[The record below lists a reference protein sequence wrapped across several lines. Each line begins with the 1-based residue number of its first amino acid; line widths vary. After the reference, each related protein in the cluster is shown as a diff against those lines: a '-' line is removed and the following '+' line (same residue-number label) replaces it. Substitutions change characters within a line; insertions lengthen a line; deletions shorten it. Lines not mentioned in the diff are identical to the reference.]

1 MAIQSFLSDNAS
13 PAHPAVLQALSD
25 ASRDHV
31 TSYGDDPETAR
42 AVEAFQELFQR
53 ECGVYF
59 AYNGTGANVAALR
72 AMLRPWHGVICTEV
86 SHINEDE
93 GGAPEALGGFKLLT
107 VSNADGLLRASH
119 LAPFRQRH
127 GFVHTSQP
135 AVISI
140 TQSNEVGC
148 IYHREHLRE
157 LGGAAREAGYLVHM
171 DGARIANAAATVA
184 RTTGVS
190 PREAMAQVCEGVDVL
205 SFGATKNGLLF
216 GEAVVFLRSS
226 GKRLPAEDE
235 FPYARKQT
243 TQLHSKMRYIAV
255 QFTRYLHDDLWFDN
269 ALHANR
275 MAQKLA
281 QGLDEIP
288 GVSLSRKVEANGV
301 FPVLPA
307 QVIEPLQKE
316 FPFYLWEADRQVIR
330 LVASWDTEEALV
342 DRFIRRCRELCDNRS
357 EGF

>member
-1 MAIQSFLSDNAS
+1 MATQSFLSDNAS

-31 TSYGDDPETAR
+31 ISYGDDDETAA
-42 AVEAFQELFQR
+42 AVEAFQELFQQ

-72 AMLRPWHGVICTEV
+72 SMLRPWHGVICTEV

-93 GGAPEALGGFKLLT
+93 GGAPEALGGFKLLPVAT
-107 VSNADGLLRASH
+107 PDGLLQAAH

-148 IYHREHLRE
+148 VYHREHLLE
-157 LGGAAREAGYLVHM
+157 LTAAAREAGYLVHM

-184 RTTGVS
+184 HATGAS
-190 PREAMAQVCEGVDVL
+190 PREAMAHVCAGVDVL

-216 GEAVVFLRSS
+216 GEAVVFLRPA
-226 GKRLPAEDE
+226 GVRLPAEDE
-235 FPYARKQT
+235 FPFARKQT

-255 QFTRYLHDDLWFDN
+255 QFSRYLQGDLWFEN
-269 ALHANR
+269 AFHANL

-281 QGLDEIP
+281 QGLQEIP
-288 GVSLSRKVEANGV
+288 GVTLSRPVEANGV

-307 QVIEPLQKE
+307 TVIEPLQQE
-316 FPFYLWEADRQVIR
+316 FPFYLWEADRNVVR
-330 LVASWDTEEALV
+330 LVTSWDTEESLV
-342 DRFIRRCRELCDNRS
+342 EAFISRCRELCR
-357 EGF
+357 